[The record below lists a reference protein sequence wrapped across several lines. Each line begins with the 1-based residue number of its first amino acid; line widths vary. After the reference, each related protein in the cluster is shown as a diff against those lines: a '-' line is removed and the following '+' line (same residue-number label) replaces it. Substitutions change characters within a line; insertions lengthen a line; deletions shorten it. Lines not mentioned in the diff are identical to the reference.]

1 MTKHIENLRKFID
14 FGVSRGLFTTAQAVV
29 AVKDAVEYAEALEAN
44 VELLMSE
51 NERLRSEKEE
61 VKGTMTV

>member
-1 MTKHIENLRKFID
+1 MTKHIENLKRFID
-14 FGVSRGLFTTAQAVV
+14 FGVSKGLFASAEAVV
-29 AVKDAVEYAEALEAN
+29 AMKEAVEYAQALEAN
-44 VELLMSE
+44 VELFMSE